1 MNLPYP
7 YHARRRQGEIGGQ
20 LPQAAAMSLPRQQDD
35 RALQYASD
43 SPTAVCEEAG
53 MRKRVI
59 IGMAIGVAAAL
70 SVLQAQ
76 APSTYSAPKTPWGDP
91 DISGTWSSDDLRSVP
106 LQRPAELGTRA
117 QLSDEEYAKRL
128 AENNQART
136 RELNRVGA
144 FRNDVGTRTFRQ
156 TSLVV
161 EPADGR
167 LPPLTPET
175 QREVQRRQRQRSNPP
190 SSWTDRSLYDRC
202 ITRGVFGSVLPVIYG
217 NGNFIFQAPGVVSI
231 TYEMVHDTR
240 IIPLDGRPHI
250 GNGIRQYMGD
260 ARGRFEGETLV
271 VETTN
276 FMGNTTGVGGNGG
289 GPPTSDGLQVVER
302 FTRVAADTLN
312 YEVSITDPKTF
323 TKPVKLLLPLTTQPG
338 YQVLPYEC
346 HEGNHALHNI
356 LSAARA
362 EDRAVEE
369 AVRKGLP
376 RPKPS
381 TWQGGVAP
389 GAPDQ

>member
-1 MNLPYP
+1 MRRFTIGALVSAIGIVAALSIP
-7 YHARRRQGEIGGQ
+7 ARRRRLLLRE
-20 LPQAAAMSLPRQQDD
+20 PVP
-35 RALQYASD
+35 
-43 SPTAVCEEAG
+43 
-53 MRKRVI
+53 
-59 IGMAIGVAAAL
+59 
-70 SVLQAQ
+70 
-76 APSTYSAPKTPWGDP
+76 APVKPYTTPKTPWGDP
-91 DISGTWSSDDLRSVP
+91 DISGTWSSDDLRNIPV
-106 LQRPAELGTRA
+106 QRPAELGSRS
-117 QLSDEEYAKRL
+117 QLSDDEYAKRL
-128 AENNQART
+128 ADADQART

-167 LPPLTPET
+167 LPITADA
-175 QREVQRRQRQRSNPP
+175 QKEVDRGQQQRSNPP
-190 SSWTDRSLYDRC
+190 NSWTDRSLYDRC

-217 NGNFIFQAPGVVSI
+217 NGNFIFQSPGVVSI

-250 GNGIRQYMGD
+250 GTGIRQYMGD
-260 ARGRFEGETLV
+260 ARGHFEGDTLV

-289 GPPTSDGLQVVER
+289 GAPTSDVLHVIER
-302 FTRVAADTLN
+302 ITRVAADVLN
-312 YEVSITDPKTF
+312 YEVSITDPKTYS
-323 TKPVKLLLPLTTQPG
+323 KPVKLLLPLTTQPG

-346 HEGNHALHNI
+346 HEGNHAMHNI

-362 EDRAVEE
+362 EDRAVED
-369 AVRKGLP
+369 AVKKGLP

-381 TWQGGVAP
+381 SWLGGVNPAAP
-389 GAPDQ
+389 EQ

>member
-1 MNLPYP
+1 VWQEADM
-7 YHARRRQGEIGGQ
+7 RRRLTIGALVGVIG
-20 LPQAAAMSLPRQQDD
+20 LAAA
-35 RALQYASD
+35 AF
-43 SPTAVCEEAG
+43 AV
-53 MRKRVI
+53 RVY
-59 IGMAIGVAAAL
+59 
-70 SVLQAQ
+70 AQ
-76 APSTYSAPKTPWGDP
+76 APSRSASTAAPAPAKSFTTPRTPWGDP
-91 DISGTWSSDDLRSVP
+91 DISGTWSSDDLRNVP
-106 LQRPAELGTRA
+106 VQRPAEFANRA

-128 AENNQART
+128 AANDEARN

-161 EPADGR
+161 EPTDGR
-167 LPPLTPET
+167 LPITPEA
-175 QREVQRRQRQRSNPP
+175 QREVDRRQQQRSNPP
-190 SSWTDRSLYDRC
+190 NSWTDRSLYDRC

-217 NGNFIFQAPGVVSI
+217 NGNFIFQSPGVVSI

-250 GNGIRQYMGD
+250 GKGIRQYMGD
-260 ARGRFEGETLV
+260 ARGHFEGDTLV

-276 FMGNTTGVGGNGG
+276 FMGNTTGIGGNGG
-289 GPPTSDGLQVVER
+289 GPPTSDVLHVIER
-302 FTRVAADTLN
+302 FTRVAADVLN
-312 YEVSITDPKTF
+312 YEVSIEDPKTL

-362 EDRAVEE
+362 EDRAIEE
-369 AVRKGLP
+369 AVKKGLP

-381 TWQGGVAP
+381 AWLGGVAP

>member
-1 MNLPYP
+1 M
-7 YHARRRQGEIGGQ
+7 RRRLRRALLPVEIGGV
-20 LPQAAAMSLPRQQDD
+20 LL
-35 RALQYASD
+35 
-43 SPTAVCEEAG
+43 G
-53 MRKRVI
+53 VI
-59 IGMAIGVAAAL
+59 AVAAAL
-70 SVLQAQ
+70 SITAGAQ
-76 APSTYSAPKTPWGDP
+76 APSQTASAAASAKPFTTPRTPWGDP

-106 LQRPAELGTRA
+106 LQRPKEFGTQAE
-117 QLSDEEYAKRL
+117 LSDEAYAKRL
-128 AENNQART
+128 AANNEARW

-156 TSLVV
+156 TSLII

-167 LPPLTPET
+167 LPPLTADA
-175 QREVQRRQRQRSNPP
+175 QREVERRQQQRSNPP
-190 SSWTDRSLYDRC
+190 NSWTDRSLYDRC

-217 NGNFIFQAPGVVSI
+217 NGNFIFQAPGIVSI

-240 IIPLDGRPHI
+240 IIPLDGRPRI
-250 GNGIRQYMGD
+250 GQGIRQYMGD
-260 ARGRFEGETLV
+260 ARGRFEGDTLV

-276 FMGNTTGVGGNGG
+276 FLGNTTGVGGNGG
-289 GPPTSDGLQVVER
+289 GPPTSDALHVIER
-302 FTRVAADTLN
+302 FTRVAPDVLN

-323 TKPVKLLLPLTTQPG
+323 TKPVRLLLPLTTQAD

-346 HEGNHALHNI
+346 HEGNLALHNI

-362 EDRAVEE
+362 EDRAIED
-369 AVRKGLP
+369 AVKKGLP

-381 TWQGGVAP
+381 TWLGGLAP

>member
-1 MNLPYP
+1 M
-7 YHARRRQGEIGGQ
+7 RRRYRGTC
-20 LPQAAAMSLPRQQDD
+20 
-35 RALQYASD
+35 AL
-43 SPTAVCEEAG
+43 VE
-53 MRKRVI
+53 I
-59 IGMAIGVAAAL
+59 IGALVIAIGVMAAL
-70 SVLQAQ
+70 SIPAGAQ
-76 APSTYSAPKTPWGDP
+76 SGAKGSSAAVPAKPFTAPKTPWGDP
-91 DISGTWSSDDLRSVP
+91 DISGTWSSDDLRTVP
-106 LQRPAELGTRA
+106 VQRPVEFGNRA
-117 QLSDEEYAKRL
+117 QLTDDEYAKRQ
-128 AENNQART
+128 ATNGEART

-156 TSLVV
+156 TSLVI

-167 LPPLTPET
+167 LPVTAEA
-175 QREVQRRQRQRSNPP
+175 QKEVERRQQQRSNPP
-190 SSWTDRSLYDRC
+190 DSWTDRSLYDRC

-217 NGNFIFQAPGVVSI
+217 NGNFIFQSPGVVSI

-250 GNGIRQYMGD
+250 ATGIRQYMGD
-260 ARGRFEGETLV
+260 ARGHFEGDTLV

-289 GPPTSDGLQVVER
+289 GPPTSDVLHVVER
-302 FTRVAADTLN
+302 FTRVASDVLN

-323 TKPVKLLLPLTTQPG
+323 SKPVKLLLPLTTQPG

-346 HEGNHALHNI
+346 HEGNHALQNI

-362 EDRAVEE
+362 EDRAIED
-369 AVRKGLP
+369 AVKKGLP

-381 TWQGGVAP
+381 TWLGGVNPAAP
-389 GAPDQ
+389 EQ

>member
-1 MNLPYP
+1 M
-7 YHARRRQGEIGGQ
+7 RRRLRRALRPVGIGG
-20 LPQAAAMSLPRQQDD
+20 
-35 RALQYASD
+35 ALL
-43 SPTAVCEEAG
+43 G
-53 MRKRVI
+53 
-59 IGMAIGVAAAL
+59 AIAVAAAL
-70 SVLQAQ
+70 SMTAGAQ
-76 APSTYSAPKTPWGDP
+76 APSRTASATASVKPLATPRTPWGDP

-106 LQRPAELGTRA
+106 LQRPKELGTRA
-117 QLSDEEYAKRL
+117 ELSDEEYAKRL
-128 AENNQART
+128 AANNEARW

-156 TSLVV
+156 TSLII

-167 LPPLTPET
+167 LPPLTADA
-175 QREVQRRQRQRSNPP
+175 QREVDTRQQQRSNPP
-190 SSWTDRSLYDRC
+190 DSWTDRSLYDRC

-217 NGNFIFQAPGVVSI
+217 NGNFIFQAPGLVSI

-250 GNGIRQYMGD
+250 SQGIRQYMGD
-260 ARGRFEGETLV
+260 ARGRFEGDTLV

-289 GPPTSDGLQVVER
+289 GPPTSDRLHVIER
-302 FTRVAADTLN
+302 FTRVAPDVLN
-312 YEVSITDPKTF
+312 YEVSITDPGTF
-323 TKPVKLLLPLTTQPG
+323 TQPVKLLLPLTTQPD

-346 HEGNHALHNI
+346 HEGNLALHNI

-362 EDRAVEE
+362 EDRAAEE
-369 AVRKGLP
+369 AVKKGLP

-381 TWQGGVAP
+381 AWLGGIAP

>member
-1 MNLPYP
+1 M
-7 YHARRRQGEIGGQ
+7 RRRFRRALRPVEIGGV
-20 LPQAAAMSLPRQQDD
+20 LL
-35 RALQYASD
+35 
-43 SPTAVCEEAG
+43 G
-53 MRKRVI
+53 
-59 IGMAIGVAAAL
+59 AIAVAAAL
-70 SVLQAQ
+70 SITAGAQ
-76 APSTYSAPKTPWGDP
+76 APSQTASAAKSAKPFTTPRTPWGDP

-106 LQRPAELGTRA
+106 LQRPKEFGT
-117 QLSDEEYAKRL
+117 QTELSDEEYAKRL
-128 AENNQART
+128 AANNEARW

-156 TSLVV
+156 TSLIV

-167 LPPLTPET
+167 LPPLTPEA
-175 QREVQRRQRQRSNPP
+175 QREVERRQQQRSNPP

-240 IIPLDGRPHI
+240 IIPLDGRSHI
-250 GNGIRQYMGD
+250 GQGIRQYMGD
-260 ARGRFEGETLV
+260 ARGRFEGDTLV

-289 GPPTSDGLQVVER
+289 GAPTSDVLHVIER
-302 FTRVAADTLN
+302 FTRVAPDVLN

-323 TKPVKLLLPLTTQPG
+323 TKPVRLLLPLTTQPD

-346 HEGNHALHNI
+346 HEGNLALHNI

-362 EDRAVEE
+362 EDRAIEE
-369 AVRKGLP
+369 AVKKGLP

-381 TWQGGVAP
+381 TWLGGLAP

>member
-1 MNLPYP
+1 
-7 YHARRRQGEIGGQ
+7 
-20 LPQAAAMSLPRQQDD
+20 
-35 RALQYASD
+35 
-43 SPTAVCEEAG
+43 
-53 MRKRVI
+53 MRNRLI
-59 IGMAIGVAAAL
+59 IGMLTIGVTAIT
-70 SVLQAQ
+70 VLHAQ
-76 APSTYSAPKTPWGDP
+76 TPAKYSTPRTPWGDP

-106 LQRPAELGTRA
+106 LQRPTQFGTRTE
-117 QLSDEEYAKRL
+117 LSDEEFAKRR
-128 AENNQART
+128 AENGETRT

-144 FRNDVGTRTFRQ
+144 FRNDVGTRTFRH

-167 LPPLTPET
+167 LPPLTPEA
-175 QREVQRRQRQRSNPP
+175 QREVGRRQQQRSNPP
-190 SSWTDRSLYDRC
+190 GSWTDRSLYDRC

-240 IIPLDGRPHI
+240 IIPLDGRPHV
-250 GNGIRQYMGD
+250 GSGIRQYMGD
-260 ARGRFEGETLV
+260 ARGRFEGDTLV

-276 FMGNTTGVGGNGG
+276 FIGNTTGVGGNGG
-289 GPPTSDGLQVVER
+289 GPPTSDVLHVIER
-302 FTRVAADTLN
+302 FTRVAPDMLN
-312 YEVSITDPKTF
+312 YEVSISDPKTF
-323 TKPVKLLLPLTTQPG
+323 SKPVKLFLPLTTQPG

-346 HEGNHALHNI
+346 HEGNHALFNI

-369 AVRKGLP
+369 AIKKGLP

-381 TWQGGVAP
+381 TWQGGLAP

>member
-1 MNLPYP
+1 M
-7 YHARRRQGEIGGQ
+7 RRRHRGT
-20 LPQAAAMSLPRQQDD
+20 
-35 RALQYASD
+35 
-43 SPTAVCEEAG
+43 TAVVE
-53 MRKRVI
+53 I
-59 IGMAIGVAAAL
+59 IGALVIAIGVAAAL
-70 SVLQAQ
+70 SIPARAQ
-76 APSTYSAPKTPWGDP
+76 SAAKPSAAATSAKAFTAPRTPWGDP

-106 LQRPAELGTRA
+106 LQRPKEFGTRSE
-117 QLSDEEYAKRL
+117 LTDDEYAKRR
-128 AENNQART
+128 ADNGETRT

-156 TSLVV
+156 ASLVV

-167 LPPLTPET
+167 LPITPEA
-175 QREVQRRQRQRSNPP
+175 QKEIDRRQQQRSNPP
-190 SSWTDRSLYDRC
+190 NTWTDRSLYDRC

-217 NGNFIFQAPGVVSI
+217 NGNFIFQSPGVVSI

-240 IIPLDGRPHI
+240 IIPLDGRSHI
-250 GNGIRQYMGD
+250 NKDIKQYMGD
-260 ARGRFEGETLV
+260 ARGHFEGDTLV

-289 GPPTSDGLQVVER
+289 GPPTSDALHVIER
-302 FTRVAADTLN
+302 FTRVAADVLN
-312 YEVSITDPKTF
+312 YEVSIIDPKTF

-362 EDRAVEE
+362 EDRAIDD
-369 AVRKGLP
+369 AVKKGLP

-381 TWQGGVAP
+381 SWQGGVNPAAP
-389 GAPDQ
+389 EQ

>member
-1 MNLPYP
+1 
-7 YHARRRQGEIGGQ
+7 
-20 LPQAAAMSLPRQQDD
+20 
-35 RALQYASD
+35 
-43 SPTAVCEEAG
+43 
-53 MRKRVI
+53 MRKRLT
-59 IGMAIGVAAAL
+59 IGTLVGAIGLVAAAL
-70 SVLQAQ
+70 SVPVSAQ
-76 APSTYSAPKTPWGDP
+76 APSKTASTAAPAVAKPFTTLKTPWGDP
-91 DISGTWSSDDLRSVP
+91 DIAGTWSSDDLRGVP
-106 LQRPAELGTRA
+106 IQRPNELAGRA
-117 QLSDEEYAKRL
+117 QLSDEEFAKRT
-128 AENNQART
+128 AANDEARN

-161 EPADGR
+161 EPADGK
-167 LPPLTPET
+167 LPPLTPDA
-175 QREVQRRQRQRSNPP
+175 QREVSKRQAQRSNPP
-190 SSWTDRSLYDRC
+190 ATWTDRSLYDRC

-217 NGNFIFQAPGVVSI
+217 NGNFIFQAPGFVSI

-250 GNGIRQYMGD
+250 ANGIKQYMGD
-260 ARGRFEGETLV
+260 ARGHFEGDTLV

-276 FMGNTTGVGGNGG
+276 FLGNTTGVGGNGG
-289 GPPTSDGLQVVER
+289 GPPTSDVLRVVER
-302 FTRVAADTLN
+302 FTRVAPDVLN
-312 YEVSITDPKTF
+312 YEVSIDDPKTF

-346 HEGNHALHNI
+346 HEGNHALNNI

-362 EDRAVEE
+362 EEKAIEE
-369 AVRKGLP
+369 AVQKGLP

-381 TWQGGVAP
+381 LWLGGVAP

>member
-1 MNLPYP
+1 MRL
-7 YHARRRQGEIGGQ
+7 RRAVRPVEMGG
-20 LPQAAAMSLPRQQDD
+20 
-35 RALQYASD
+35 ALLS
-43 SPTAVCEEAG
+43 
-53 MRKRVI
+53 
-59 IGMAIGVAAAL
+59 AIAVAAAL
-70 SVLQAQ
+70 AIPAGAQ
-76 APSTYSAPKTPWGDP
+76 APARTTSAASPAKPFTTPRTPWGDP

-106 LQRPAELGTRA
+106 LQRPAEFGTRA
-117 QLSDEEYAKRL
+117 ELSEEEYAKRL
-128 AENNQART
+128 AANNDART

-167 LPPLTPET
+167 LPALTPEA
-175 QREVQRRQRQRSNPP
+175 QREVERRQQQRSNPP

-217 NGNFIFQAPGVVSI
+217 NGNFIFQAPGIVSI

-240 IIPLDGRPHI
+240 IIPLDGRSHI
-250 GNGIRQYMGD
+250 GQGIRQYMGD
-260 ARGRFEGETLV
+260 ARGRFDGDTLV

-289 GPPTSDGLQVVER
+289 GPPTSDILHIVER
-302 FTRVAADTLN
+302 FTRVGPDILN

-323 TKPVKLLLPLTTQPG
+323 TRPVKLLLPLTTQPD

-346 HEGNHALHNI
+346 HEGNLALHNI

-362 EDRAVEE
+362 EDRAIEE
-369 AVRKGLP
+369 AVQKGLP

-381 TWQGGVAP
+381 TWLGGLAP

>member
-1 MNLPYP
+1 M
-7 YHARRRQGEIGGQ
+7 RRLIVG
-20 LPQAAAMSLPRQQDD
+20 
-35 RALQYASD
+35 ALVS
-43 SPTAVCEEAG
+43 
-53 MRKRVI
+53 
-59 IGMAIGVAAAL
+59 AIGVVAAFSIPAG
-70 SVLQAQ
+70 AQ
-76 APSTYSAPKTPWGDP
+76 APSRAVSATATQKPYTTPKTPWGDP

-106 LQRPAELGTRA
+106 VQRPKEFGNRAEL
-117 QLSDEEYAKRL
+117 SDAEYAKRL
-128 AENNQART
+128 ADNGEARD

-161 EPADGR
+161 EPTDGR
-167 LPPLTPET
+167 LPVTAEA
-175 QREVQRRQRQRSNPP
+175 QKEVDRRQQQRSNPP
-190 SSWTDRSLYDRC
+190 SSWADRSLYDRC

-217 NGNFIFQAPGVVSI
+217 NGNFIFQSPGVVSI

-260 ARGRFEGETLV
+260 ARGHFEGDTLV

-289 GPPTSDGLQVVER
+289 GPPTSDVLHIVER
-302 FTRVAADTLN
+302 FTRVAPDVLN

-323 TKPVKLLLPLTTQPG
+323 SKPVKLLLPLTTQPG

-346 HEGNHALHNI
+346 HEGNHALNNI

-362 EDRAVEE
+362 EDRAVAE
-369 AVRKGLP
+369 AVKKGLP
-376 RPKPS
+376 PPKS
-381 TWQGGVAP
+381 TWLGGVNPAAP
-389 GAPDQ
+389 EQ

>member
-1 MNLPYP
+1 
-7 YHARRRQGEIGGQ
+7 
-20 LPQAAAMSLPRQQDD
+20 
-35 RALQYASD
+35 
-43 SPTAVCEEAG
+43 
-53 MRKRVI
+53 MRTRLI
-59 IGMAIGVAAAL
+59 IGALAIATAAL
-70 SVLQAQ
+70 SVLHAQ
-76 APSTYSAPKTPWGDP
+76 APAKYTPPKTPWGDP

-106 LQRPAELGTRA
+106 LQRPTQFGTRA
-117 QLSDEEYAKRL
+117 ELSDEEFAKRR
-128 AENNQART
+128 AENGETRT

-144 FRNDVGTRTFRQ
+144 FRNDVGTRTFRH

-167 LPPLTPET
+167 LPPLTADA
-175 QREVQRRQRQRSNPP
+175 QREVARRQQQRSNAP

-240 IIPLDGRPHI
+240 IIPLDGRPHLS
-250 GNGIRQYMGD
+250 NGIRQYMGD
-260 ARGRFEGETLV
+260 ARGHFEGDTLV

-276 FMGNTTGVGGNGG
+276 FIGNTTGVGGNGG
-289 GPPTSDGLQVVER
+289 GPPTSDVLHVVER
-302 FTRVAADTLN
+302 LTRVAPDMLN

-323 TKPVKLLLPLTTQPG
+323 TKPVKLFLPLTTQPG

-346 HEGNHALHNI
+346 HEGNHALFNI

-369 AVRKGLP
+369 AVKKGLP
-376 RPKPS
+376 PPKPS
-381 TWQGGVAP
+381 VWLGGVNP

>member
-1 MNLPYP
+1 
-7 YHARRRQGEIGGQ
+7 
-20 LPQAAAMSLPRQQDD
+20 
-35 RALQYASD
+35 
-43 SPTAVCEEAG
+43 
-53 MRKRVI
+53 MRTRLI
-59 IGMAIGVAAAL
+59 IVVLTMAVAAF

-76 APSTYSAPKTPWGDP
+76 APSRYSTPKTPWGDP

-106 LQRPAELGTRA
+106 LQRPAALGTRA
-117 QLSDEEYAKRL
+117 ELSDEEFAKRR
-128 AENNQART
+128 AENSETRT

-156 TSLVV
+156 TSLIV
-161 EPADGR
+161 EPGDGR
-167 LPPLTPET
+167 LPPLTADA
-175 QREVQRRQRQRSNPP
+175 QREVARRQQQRSNPP

-250 GNGIRQYMGD
+250 GSGIRQYMGD
-260 ARGRFEGETLV
+260 ARGRFEGDTLV

-276 FMGNTTGVGGNGG
+276 FIGNTTGVGGNGG
-289 GPPTSDGLQVVER
+289 GPPTSDVLHVIER
-302 FTRVAADTLN
+302 FTRVASDMLN
-312 YEVSITDPKTF
+312 YEVSITDRKTF
-323 TKPVKLLLPLTTQPG
+323 TTPVKLFLPLTTQPG

-346 HEGNHALHNI
+346 HEGNHALFNI

-369 AVRKGLP
+369 AIKKGLP

-381 TWQGGVAP
+381 TWLGGVNP

>member
-1 MNLPYP
+1 M
-7 YHARRRQGEIGGQ
+7 RRR
-20 LPQAAAMSLPRQQDD
+20 LHSACAASGTI
-35 RALQYASD
+35 
-43 SPTAVCEEAG
+43 SPLLVTI
-53 MRKRVI
+53 VI
-59 IGMAIGVAAAL
+59 VAAVSGAAR
-70 SVLQAQ
+70 AQ
-76 APSTYSAPKTPWGDP
+76 APAKAGAATAPMKAFAVPRTPWGDP

-106 LQRPAELGTRA
+106 VQRPAEFGTRA
-117 QLSDEEYAKRL
+117 ELTEDEYAKRL
-128 AENNQART
+128 ADNGQART
-136 RELNRVGA
+136 RELTRVGA

-156 TSLVV
+156 ASLVV

-167 LPPLTPET
+167 LPITPEA
-175 QREVQRRQRQRSNPP
+175 QREVERRQQQRSNPP
-190 SSWTDRSLYDRC
+190 NSWTDRSLYDRC

-217 NGNFIFQAPGVVSI
+217 NGNFIFQSPGVVSI

-240 IIPLDGRPHI
+240 IIPLDGRPHV
-250 GNGIRQYMGD
+250 GPGIRQYMGD
-260 ARGRFEGETLV
+260 ARGRFEGDTLV

-276 FMGNTTGVGGNGG
+276 FIGNTTGVGGNGG
-289 GPPTSDGLQVVER
+289 GAPTSDVLHVVER
-302 FTRVAADTLN
+302 FTRVAPDVLN
-312 YEVSITDPKTF
+312 YEVAITDPKTF

-362 EDRAVEE
+362 EDKAVDD
-369 AVRKGLP
+369 ALKKGLP

-381 TWQGGVAP
+381 VWLGGVAP

>member
-1 MNLPYP
+1 
-7 YHARRRQGEIGGQ
+7 
-20 LPQAAAMSLPRQQDD
+20 
-35 RALQYASD
+35 
-43 SPTAVCEEAG
+43 
-53 MRKRVI
+53 MRTRLI
-59 IGMAIGVAAAL
+59 IGALAIATAAL
-70 SVLQAQ
+70 SVLHAQ
-76 APSTYSAPKTPWGDP
+76 APAKYTPPKTPWGDP

-106 LQRPAELGTRA
+106 LQRPTQFGTRA
-117 QLSDEEYAKRL
+117 ELSDEEFAKRR
-128 AENNQART
+128 AENGETRT

-144 FRNDVGTRTFRQ
+144 FRNDVGTRTFRH

-167 LPPLTPET
+167 LPPLTADA
-175 QREVQRRQRQRSNPP
+175 QREVARRQQQRSNAP

-240 IIPLDGRPHI
+240 IIPLDGRPHLS
-250 GNGIRQYMGD
+250 NGIRQYMGD
-260 ARGRFEGETLV
+260 ARGHFEGDTLV

-276 FMGNTTGVGGNGG
+276 FIGNTTGVGGNGG
-289 GPPTSDGLQVVER
+289 GPPTSDVLHVVER
-302 FTRVAADTLN
+302 FTRVAPDMLN
-312 YEVSITDPKTF
+312 YEASITDPKTF
-323 TKPVKLLLPLTTQPG
+323 TKPVKLFLPLTTQPG

-346 HEGNHALHNI
+346 HEGNHALFNI

-369 AVRKGLP
+369 AVKKGLP
-376 RPKPS
+376 PPKPS
-381 TWQGGVAP
+381 VWLGGVNP

>member
-1 MNLPYP
+1 M
-7 YHARRRQGEIGGQ
+7 RRFTIG
-20 LPQAAAMSLPRQQDD
+20 
-35 RALQYASD
+35 ALAS
-43 SPTAVCEEAG
+43 
-53 MRKRVI
+53 
-59 IGMAIGVAAAL
+59 AIGVVAAL
-70 SVLQAQ
+70 SIPAGAQ
-76 APSTYSAPKTPWGDP
+76 APPKSSSAAASPSKPYTVPKTPWGDP

-106 LQRPAELGTRA
+106 VQRPAEFGNRA
-117 QLSDEEYAKRL
+117 ELTDAEYAKRR
-128 AENNQART
+128 ADNGDART
-136 RELNRVGA
+136 RELSRVGA

-156 TSLVV
+156 TSLIV

-167 LPPLTPET
+167 LPVTPEA
-175 QREVQRRQRQRSNPP
+175 QKEVARRQQERSNPP
-190 SSWTDRSLYDRC
+190 DSWINRSLYDRC

-217 NGNFIFQAPGVVSI
+217 NGNFIFQSPGIVSI

-250 GNGIRQYMGD
+250 SNGIRQYMGD
-260 ARGRFEGETLV
+260 ARGHFEGDTLV

-289 GPPTSDGLQVVER
+289 GPPTSDVLHVVER
-302 FTRVAADTLN
+302 FTRVAADVLN

-369 AVRKGLP
+369 AVKKGLP

-381 TWQGGVAP
+381 TWQGGVNPAAP
-389 GAPDQ
+389 EQ

>member
-1 MNLPYP
+1 M
-7 YHARRRQGEIGGQ
+7 RR
-20 LPQAAAMSLPRQQDD
+20 L
-35 RALQYASD
+35 
-43 SPTAVCEEAG
+43 
-53 MRKRVI
+53 I
-59 IGMAIGVAAAL
+59 IGALVSAFGVVAASSIAAR
-70 SVLQAQ
+70 AQ
-76 APSTYSAPKTPWGDP
+76 APSRAPSAATSSKPYATPKTPWGDP
-91 DISGTWSSDDLRSVP
+91 DISGTWSSDDLRNVP
-106 LQRPAELGTRA
+106 VQRPAEFGNRA
-117 QLSDEEYAKRL
+117 ELTDAEYAKRL
-128 AENNQART
+128 ADNGDART

-167 LPPLTPET
+167 LPIAAEA
-175 QREVQRRQRQRSNPP
+175 QKEVERRQQQRSNPP
-190 SSWTDRSLYDRC
+190 NSWTDRSLYDRC

-217 NGNFIFQAPGVVSI
+217 NGNFIFQSPGVVSI

-250 GNGIRQYMGD
+250 STGIRQYMGD
-260 ARGRFEGETLV
+260 ARGHFEGDTLV

-289 GPPTSDGLQVVER
+289 GPPTSDVLHVVER
-302 FTRVAADTLN
+302 FTRVAPDVLN
-312 YEVSITDPKTF
+312 YEASITDSKTF

-346 HEGNHALHNI
+346 HEGNHAMHNI

-369 AVRKGLP
+369 AMKKGLP

-381 TWQGGVAP
+381 TWLGGVNPAAP
-389 GAPDQ
+389 EQ

>member
-1 MNLPYP
+1 MRTRLIF
-7 YHARRRQGEIGGQ
+7 G
-20 LPQAAAMSLPRQQDD
+20 
-35 RALQYASD
+35 AL
-43 SPTAVCEEAG
+43 
-53 MRKRVI
+53 
-59 IGMAIGVAAAL
+59 AIATAAL

-76 APSTYSAPKTPWGDP
+76 APAKYTPPKTPWGDP

-106 LQRPAELGTRA
+106 LQRPGQFGTRA
-117 QLSDEEYAKRL
+117 ELSDEEFAKRR
-128 AENNQART
+128 ADNGETRT

-167 LPPLTPET
+167 LPALTADA
-175 QREVQRRQRQRSNPP
+175 QREVARRQQQRSNPP
-190 SSWTDRSLYDRC
+190 SSWADRSLYDRC

-240 IIPLDGRPHI
+240 IVPLDGRPHLSD
-250 GNGIRQYMGD
+250 GIRQYMGD
-260 ARGRFEGETLV
+260 ARGHFEGDTLV

-276 FMGNTTGVGGNGG
+276 FIGNTTGVGGNGG
-289 GPPTSDGLQVVER
+289 GPPTSDVLHVVER
-302 FTRVAADTLN
+302 FTRVAPDMLN
-312 YEVSITDPKTF
+312 YEVSISDPKTF
-323 TKPVKLLLPLTTQPG
+323 TKPVKLFLPLTSQAG

-346 HEGNHALHNI
+346 HEGNHALFNI

-369 AVRKGLP
+369 AIKKGLP

-381 TWQGGVAP
+381 AWLGGVNP
-389 GAPDQ
+389 GAPDQEE